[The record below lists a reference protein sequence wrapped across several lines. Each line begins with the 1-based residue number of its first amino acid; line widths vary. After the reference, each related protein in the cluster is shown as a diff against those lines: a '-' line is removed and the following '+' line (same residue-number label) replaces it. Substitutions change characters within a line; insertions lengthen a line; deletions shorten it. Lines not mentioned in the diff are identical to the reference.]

1 MDGPFEIFVDLETG
15 EIVEVLKEQLGSTEE
30 FDEEEMEELLKDE
43 ETKLV
48 YGVFLHYY
56 GSF

>member
-48 YGVFLHYY
+48 
-56 GSF
+56 

>member
-1 MDGPFEIFVDLETG
+1 VDGPFEIFVDLE
-15 EIVEVLKEQLGSTEE
+15 EVLKEQLGSTEE

-48 YGVFLHYY
+48 
-56 GSF
+56 